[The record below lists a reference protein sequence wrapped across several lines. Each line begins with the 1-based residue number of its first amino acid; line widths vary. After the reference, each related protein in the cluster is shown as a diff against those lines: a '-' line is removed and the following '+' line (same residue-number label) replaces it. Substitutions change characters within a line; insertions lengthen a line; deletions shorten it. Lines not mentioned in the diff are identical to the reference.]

1 MERKAMCPGSF
12 DPVTYGHVDIITRT
26 SAIFDEVVVTVF
38 DNPNKEHLFPLDR
51 RIDMVRRA
59 IADIP
64 NVVVERGEGL
74 LVECAR
80 KRGINVIIKGLR
92 AISDFEYEFQMAQTN
107 RALGNTVETLFMM
120 TRPEHAY
127 LSSSLVKELARH
139 EADISEMVPPE
150 VVRALARRGDS
161 RDGEANSAFQISG
174 GDDR

>member
-1 MERKAMCPGSF
+1 MCPGSF

-26 SAIFDEVVVTVF
+26 AMIFDEVAITVF
-38 DNPNKEHLFPLDR
+38 DNPNKEHLFPLATR
-51 RIDMVRRA
+51 MALVESA
-59 IADIP
+59 VGHLP
-64 NVVVERGEGL
+64 NVSVEEGTGL

-80 KRGINVIIKGLR
+80 RRGINVIIKGLR

-139 EADISEMVPPE
+139 GADISEMVPPE
-150 VVRALARRGDS
+150 VCDALAQG
-161 RDGEANSAFQISG
+161 ASAQATPCTSATQQTG
-174 GDDR
+174 GDEG